1 MTERANYWQRM
12 RSGRVS
18 RRTLLR
24 ASGRAGVGAA
34 GLALVGCGDDDDD
47 AEQQA
52 APAAAEVVEQQ
63 AEVQAQQVVQQQQQ
77 QQQDEAV
84 AAAEASPI
92 KRGGTMRFS
101 SPACDL

>member
-12 RSGRVS
+12 RSARVS

-47 AEQQA
+47 GEAQQA
-52 APAAAEVVEQQ
+52 APAAAEVVEQ
-63 AEVQAQQVVQQQQQ
+63 A
-77 QQQDEAV
+77 
-84 AAAEASPI
+84 
-92 KRGGTMRFS
+92 G
-101 SPACDL
+101 

>member
-12 RSGRVS
+12 RSARVS

-47 AEQQA
+47 DGRA
-52 APAAAEVVEQQ
+52 AGRAGG
-63 AEVQAQQVVQQQQQ
+63 
-77 QQQDEAV
+77 
-84 AAAEASPI
+84 
-92 KRGGTMRFS
+92 RGGRR
-101 SPACDL
+101 AAG